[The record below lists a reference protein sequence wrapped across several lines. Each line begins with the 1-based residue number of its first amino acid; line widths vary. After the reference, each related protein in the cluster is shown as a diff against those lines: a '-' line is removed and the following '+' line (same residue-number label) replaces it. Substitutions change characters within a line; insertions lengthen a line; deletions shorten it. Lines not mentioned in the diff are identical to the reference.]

1 VAASSSGSR
10 SPLRTGGIALL
21 GVGIVAAT
29 IGLLT
34 SVTGGDGGAPAPTSV
49 QAQPTAGE
57 SAVPAPSAEPAPTAP
72 AVPAVPSAP
81 VVPPA
86 AESAAPQPAPS
97 EPAVAA
103 PAPQPDPPAPARQAG
118 EGAREPLRVYNN
130 SLIRGL
136 AAQAESDFKGA
147 GWTVTEA
154 SNYSGGTIPRS
165 TVYFRPGTGEE
176 AAARNLAEQFGLRV
190 EPRFNG
196 LGGAT
201 PGVIVIVTNDYRP
214 GRKSQ

>member
-21 GVGIVAAT
+21 GVGLVAAT

-34 SVTGGDGGAPAPTSV
+34 SVTGGDGGTPAPTSV

-57 SAVPAPSAEPAPTAP
+57 SVAPAPSAEPAPTAP
-72 AVPAVPSAP
+72 AVPSAP
-81 VVPPA
+81 VVPP

-103 PAPQPDPPAPARQAG
+103 PAPQPDAPAAAPEAQNAG

-154 SNYSGGTIPRS
+154 SNYSGGTIPSS
-165 TVYFRPGTGEE
+165 TAYFRPGTGEE

-190 EPRFNG
+190 EPRFSG

-214 GRKSQ
+214 GRKAQ